1 MEIIVKNRK
10 ELKEVL
16 RRTTDE
22 TAFVINF
29 EEVADNES
37 RRSEQPGA
45 ECDIH
50 QA

>member
-29 EEVADNES
+29 EETRVSKVAYSKYSNRE
-37 RRSEQPGA
+37 
-45 ECDIH
+45 
-50 QA
+50 